1 MTKKRMEAV
10 QCNFVSDLASSLPGQ
25 FELETEKIPGN
36 GVSALIA

>member
-1 MTKKRMEAV
+1 MEAV
-10 QCNFVSDLASSLPGQ
+10 QYNFVSDLASSLPGQ